1 MRIEIGPNEQG
12 QRLDKFL
19 RKYLK
24 DVPLSAIF
32 KALRKGDVRVNGAKG
47 KEKMFL
53 QEGDVLEI
61 KYLYSKSPEEKKVV
75 FDVEPEFKV
84 TFEDDNILMVE
95 KWPGILVH
103 KDQEGKDP
111 TLTDQVLSY
120 LFRKGAYDPKVE
132 KTFSPSPVNRL
143 DRNTSGIVIY
153 AKNYEALKTLNEMM
167 RDGRIVK
174 NYIAIVKGRIAD
186 GEYRAYIEKREDN
199 NVSSVSD
206 TPGPMK
212 KEIAMTV
219 KTMESTG
226 QYSLVELNLLTGRSH
241 QLRAHLASLGNP
253 IIGDKKYGV
262 KEINNFLSNKY
273 DLNFQYLYAF
283 KVTFKNPDGVL
294 EYLGNKVVAEKLPPI
309 FKKVKNDLFKF
320 DL

>member
-1 MRIEIGPNEQG
+1 MRIEIGPNEAG

-32 KALRKGDVRVNGAKG
+32 KSLRKGDVRVNGAKG
-47 KEKMFL
+47 KEKMFV
-53 QEGDVLEI
+53 EVGDVIEI
-61 KYLYSKSPEEKKVV
+61 KYMYSNAPKEKKKVY
-75 FDVEPEFKV
+75 DVEPEFKV

-103 KDQEGKDP
+103 KDNEGVDP
-111 TLTDQVLSY
+111 TLTDQVLTY
-120 LFRKGAYDPKVE
+120 LFRKGEYNPE
-132 KTFSPSPVNRL
+132 EEMTFSPSPVNRL

-174 NYIAIVKGRIAD
+174 NYMAIVKGRIKD

-219 KTMESTG
+219 RTEESTG
-226 QYSLVELNLLTGRSH
+226 QFSLVELNLLTGRSH

-253 IIGDKKYGV
+253 IIGDKKYGE
-262 KEINNFLSNKY
+262 KEINNYLANKY
-273 DLNFQYLYAF
+273 ELHFQYLYAY
-283 KVTFKNPDGVL
+283 KVTFKNPDGKL
-294 EYLGNKVVAEKLPPI
+294 EYLGNKVVAEKLPPL
-309 FKKVKNDLFKF
+309 FKKVKTDLFKF

>member
-132 KTFSPSPVNRL
+132 KTFSPSLSFTFTLPLRL
-143 DRNTSGIVIY
+143 
-153 AKNYEALKTLNEMM
+153 LK
-167 RDGRIVK
+167 
-174 NYIAIVKGRIAD
+174 
-186 GEYRAYIEKREDN
+186 YR
-199 NVSSVSD
+199 
-206 TPGPMK
+206 
-212 KEIAMTV
+212 
-219 KTMESTG
+219 
-226 QYSLVELNLLTGRSH
+226 LH
-241 QLRAHLASLGNP
+241 
-253 IIGDKKYGV
+253 
-262 KEINNFLSNKY
+262 
-273 DLNFQYLYAF
+273 
-283 KVTFKNPDGVL
+283 
-294 EYLGNKVVAEKLPPI
+294 
-309 FKKVKNDLFKF
+309 
-320 DL
+320 

>member
-32 KALRKGDVRVNGAKG
+32 KALRKGDVRVNGSKG
-47 KEKMFL
+47 KEKQFL
-53 QEGDVLEI
+53 QEGDVVEI
-61 KYLYSKSPEEKKVV
+61 KYLYSNSPKEKKEV
-75 FDVEPEFKV
+75 FDIEPEFKV

-103 KDQEGKDP
+103 KDKEGKDP

-167 RDGRIVK
+167 RDGRIIK

-262 KEINNFLSNKY
+262 KEINSFLANKY
-273 DLNFQYLYAF
+273 DLNFQYLYAY
-283 KVTFKNPDGVL
+283 KVTIKNPDGAL
-294 EYLGNKVVAEKLPPI
+294 AYLGNKVVAEKLPPI